1 MMNGYCIQTTCK
13 ECFQQPTA
21 FFMLTFTCK
30 IAKQVHFSY
39 STPAASDQL
48 EWLFAFCAEA
58 FMNFLGLMLAK
69 AAHQLAA
76 IDRICIPWVKQSH
89 FEDDVLV
96 YIKHWF
102 LLSKRMEIILNI
114 NGLLPSSNSCSP
126 SFSIRIAL
134 KNHNHH
140 WWLWFF
146 CQDHE
151 LLYIR
156 FIEMMVIMMNL
167 KCRRE
172 TSVVKK
178 RFENGNWH
186 HQHST

>member
-1 MMNGYCIQTTCK
+1 MTDCQFAWFFEKNNHASWFMMNGYCIQTTCK

-96 YIKHWF
+96 FIKHWF

-146 CQDHE
+146 
-151 LLYIR
+151 LPRPWITIY
-156 FIEMMVIMMNL
+156 
-167 KCRRE
+167 
-172 TSVVKK
+172 
-178 RFENGNWH
+178 
-186 HQHST
+186 